1 MMVRTGE
8 KGVALVFT
16 LFLMAALSAM
26 AVSMMFLAQTET
38 SASRNYKTMSQA
50 RYAGEAGVHRVLH
63 YLSSTAYTSLVT
75 SVVSLDTSVTPVTYS
90 GNPVVLAP
98 IAANSNH
105 PSTTIKNA
113 YAALFS
119 GASLSVGG
127 NGATVSY
134 AATATLIAARLV
146 NKSWRRGGSMR
157 PGSCPARCRPPWRS
171 RPCSSGTAL
180 RPKPTRSSRPAPAAA
195 PSR

>member
-1 MMVRTGE
+1 MTEVPMMIRNGE

-50 RYAGEAGVHRVLH
+50 RYAGEAGVQRAIH

-75 SVVSLDTSVTPVTYS
+75 TTGMTTTVSPVTYG

-98 IAANSNH
+98 NASNSNH
-105 PSTTIKNA
+105 PDNTVKAA

-119 GASLSVGG
+119 AASMSVGS
-127 NGATVSY
+127 GATVGYS
-134 AATATLIAARLV
+134 ATATLLSARTV
-146 NKSWRRGGSMR
+146 RVYGGNDQVVQTWSIT
-157 PGSCPARCRPPWRS
+157 AT
-171 RPCSSGTAL
+171 GTAGPVTL
-180 RPKPTRSSRPAPAAA
+180 P
-195 PSR
+195 